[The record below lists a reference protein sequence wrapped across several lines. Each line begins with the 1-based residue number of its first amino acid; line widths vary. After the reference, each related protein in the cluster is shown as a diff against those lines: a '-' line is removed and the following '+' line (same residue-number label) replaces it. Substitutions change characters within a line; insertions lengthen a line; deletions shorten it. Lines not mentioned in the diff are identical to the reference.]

1 MAKRVYLF
9 GKGITEGNG
18 SQRNLLGGKGAG
30 LAEMAKRGFNV
41 PPGFTIT
48 TEVCTEYYANKRK
61 MPVGLDAEIKKAIT
75 TIEKQTGKQFGGSM
89 NPLLVAVRSGAR
101 ESMPGMMDTIL
112 NLGLNDITVEVL
124 KAKSNNGRFAYDSYR
139 RFIQMYSGVVLHIE
153 RASEN
158 EHDPFEVILTDARN
172 KRGVAHDNQLPEED
186 LKSIIEKFKK
196 LVLEKTGKAFPS
208 DPYKQLDGAIGA
220 VFASWMNDRAILYRR
235 KYKIPEEWGTAVN
248 VQSMVF
254 GNLGDSSGTGVA
266 FTRNPATGE
275 NEFYGEFLVNAQGED
290 VVAGIRTPLKISAMA
305 TTLHLEHCYKELCEV
320 RKQLEKEF
328 GDMQDFEFTI
338 EDAKLYMLQTRN
350 GKRTARAYVKIA
362 HDMVKQNLMTQ
373 EHAIASADPEALEQ
387 LLAPVFDRDAY
398 QKAIMEKC
406 LLTKGLPAG
415 PGAATGTL
423 AFTAEKAER
432 WATHGPVVL
441 ARVETSPEDLRGMI
455 AASGIVTAKG
465 GVSSHA
471 AVVARQM
478 GKVCVVGAS
487 DMDINYN
494 TGILTCGDKVIKEG
508 EFISINGS
516 TGEVLSGKIDTAP
529 SELIQVLIDK
539 TLAPRDSEL
548 FADYDFI
555 MKLADKYRKLGI
567 RTNADQP
574 EQAINA
580 VAFGA
585 EGIGLCRTEHMFF
598 KGDRIDLVREMIIFA
613 AEYAEYK
620 TKLAQRPGDAVLLE
634 NEYHIPIRHF
644 RYVLDRLQSI
654 QQEDFEGLF
663 MAMGERPVTVRYLDP
678 PLHEFLPHS
687 KDQIDELARKLNL
700 HFVRVSQ
707 TVASLEESNPM
718 LGHRGCRLGIVYP
731 EISEM
736 QSRALFRAALTVA
749 AKSKKDPKPEIM
761 IPLVGFERELELQL
775 EIVHRVAKEEFAAAK
790 RTLEYKVGTMIEIP
804 RAAITAEQ
812 IAKHAE
818 FFSFG
823 TNDLTQTTLGMS
835 RDDAGHFLPF
845 YEKEAGIIK
854 SNPFATLD
862 QVGVGKLMEIAV
874 QGGRITRPNIKLGI
888 CGEHG
893 GDPASIEF
901 CNDLGLSYVSCS
913 PFRVP
918 VARIAAAKSAVKA
931 LPLAK
936 PKATQKATSKPTVKK
951 AVKPVKKVVKAKA
964 KKK

>member
-9 GKGITEGNG
+9 GKDITEGSG

-48 TEVCTEYYANKRK
+48 TDVCVEYYANKRK
-61 MPVGLDAEIKKAIT
+61 MPVGLDTEVKKAIAVL
-75 TIEKQTGKQFGGSM
+75 EKRTGKQFGGSK

-112 NLGLNDITVEVL
+112 NLGLNEATVEVL
-124 KAKSNNGRFAYDSYR
+124 KAKSGNGRFAYDSYR

-153 RASEN
+153 RVNEN
-158 EHDPFEVILTDARN
+158 EHDPFETIIAAARN
-172 KRGVAHDNQLPEED
+172 KRGVLHDNQLPEED

-196 LVLEKTGKAFPS
+196 LVLEKTGKPFPS
-208 DPYKQLDGAIGA
+208 DPYKQLEGAIGA
-220 VFASWMNDRAILYRR
+220 VFASWMNERAILYRR

-248 VQSMVF
+248 VQAMVF

-266 FTRNPATGE
+266 FTRNPANGE

-305 TTLHLEHCYKELCEV
+305 TTPNLGHCYKELCEV

-338 EDAKLYMLQTRN
+338 EDGKLYILQTRN
-350 GKRTARAYVKIA
+350 GKRTARAYVKIS
-362 HDMVKQNLMTQ
+362 HDMVKQNLMSP
-373 EHAIASADPEALEQ
+373 EHAIASVDPESIEQ
-387 LLAPVFDRDAY
+387 LLAPVFHKEAY
-398 QKAIMEKC
+398 NKAIHEKK

-441 ARVETSPEDLRGMI
+441 ARVETSPEDLRGML

-487 DMDINYN
+487 DIDINYN
-494 TGILTCGDKVIKEG
+494 TGILTCGDKTIKEG

-516 TGEVLSGKIDTAP
+516 TGEVLIGKIDTAP

-539 TLAPRDSEL
+539 TLAPKDSEL

-574 EQAINA
+574 EQAVNA

-598 KGDRIDLVREMIIFA
+598 KGDRIDHVREMIIFA
-613 AEYAEYK
+613 PEYAEYK
-620 TKLAQRPGDAVLLE
+620 VKLALRPGDAILLE
-634 NEYHIPIRHF
+634 NEYHIAIHHF
-644 RYVLDRLQSI
+644 HHALKKLLPI
-654 QQEDFEGLF
+654 QQADFEGLF
-663 MAMGERPVTVRYLDP
+663 MAMGDRPVTVRYLDP
-678 PLHEFLPHS
+678 PLHEFLPAS
-687 KDQIDELARKLNL
+687 KDQIDELARKLNV
-700 HFVRVSQ
+700 HFVRVAQ
-707 TVASLEESNPM
+707 TVSSLQESNPM

-736 QSRALFRAALTVA
+736 QSRAIFRAALAVA
-749 AKSKKDPKPEIM
+749 AKSKKAPKPEIM
-761 IPLVGFERELELQL
+761 IPLVG
-775 EIVHRVAKEEFAAAK
+775 
-790 RTLEYKVGTMIEIP
+790 
-804 RAAITAEQ
+804 
-812 IAKHAE
+812 
-818 FFSFG
+818 
-823 TNDLTQTTLGMS
+823 
-835 RDDAGHFLPF
+835 
-845 YEKEAGIIK
+845 
-854 SNPFATLD
+854 
-862 QVGVGKLMEIAV
+862 
-874 QGGRITRPNIKLGI
+874 
-888 CGEHG
+888 
-893 GDPASIEF
+893 
-901 CNDLGLSYVSCS
+901 
-913 PFRVP
+913 
-918 VARIAAAKSAVKA
+918 
-931 LPLAK
+931 
-936 PKATQKATSKPTVKK
+936 
-951 AVKPVKKVVKAKA
+951 
-964 KKK
+964 

>member
-1 MAKRVYLF
+1 
-9 GKGITEGNG
+9 
-18 SQRNLLGGKGAG
+18 
-30 LAEMAKRGFNV
+30 
-41 PPGFTIT
+41 
-48 TEVCTEYYANKRK
+48 
-61 MPVGLDAEIKKAIT
+61 
-75 TIEKQTGKQFGGSM
+75 
-89 NPLLVAVRSGAR
+89 
-101 ESMPGMMDTIL
+101 
-112 NLGLNDITVEVL
+112 
-124 KAKSNNGRFAYDSYR
+124 
-139 RFIQMYSGVVLHIE
+139 
-153 RASEN
+153 
-158 EHDPFEVILTDARN
+158 
-172 KRGVAHDNQLPEED
+172 
-186 LKSIIEKFKK
+186 
-196 LVLEKTGKAFPS
+196 
-208 DPYKQLDGAIGA
+208 
-220 VFASWMNDRAILYRR
+220 
-235 KYKIPEEWGTAVN
+235 
-248 VQSMVF
+248 
-254 GNLGDSSGTGVA
+254 
-266 FTRNPATGE
+266 
-275 NEFYGEFLVNAQGED
+275 GEFLVNAQGED

-305 TTLHLEHCYKELCEV
+305 TTPHLEHCYKELCEV
-320 RKQLEKEF
+320 RKHLEKEF

-338 EDAKLYMLQTRN
+338 ENAKLYMLQTRN

-362 HDMVKQNLMTQ
+362 RDMVNQKLMTP
-373 EHAIASADPEALEQ
+373 EHAIESADPEALEQ
-387 LLAPVFDRDAY
+387 LLAPVFHKESY
-398 QKAIMEKC
+398 QKTINANL

-432 WATHGPVVL
+432 WSTHGPVVL
-441 ARVETSPEDLRGMI
+441 ARVETSPEDLRGML
-455 AASGIVTAKG
+455 AAKGIVTAKG

-487 DMDINYN
+487 EIDINYN
-494 TGILTCGDKVIKEG
+494 TGVLTCGDKSIKEG

-516 TGEVLSGKIDTAP
+516 TGEVLIGRIDTAP

-539 TLAPRDSEL
+539 TMAPKDSEL
-548 FADYDFI
+548 FTEYDFI

-598 KGDRIDLVREMIIFA
+598 KGDRIDYVREMIIFA

-620 TKLAQRPGDAVLLE
+620 SKLAQRPGDAVLLE
-634 NEYHIPIRHF
+634 NEYHIPIMHF
-644 RYVLDRLQSI
+644 RKALEKLLPI
-654 QQEDFEGLF
+654 QQADFEGLF
-663 MAMGERPVTVRYLDP
+663 NAMGERPVTVRYLDP
-678 PLHEFLPHS
+678 PLHEFLPQN
-687 KDQIDELARKLNL
+687 KDQIDELSRKLDVP
-700 HFVRVSQ
+700 FERVSQ
-707 TVASLEESNPM
+707 TVHSLHESNPM

-736 QSRALFRAALTVA
+736 QSRALFRAALAVA
-749 AKSKKDPKPEIM
+749 AKNKKSPKPEIM

-775 EIVHRVAKEEFAAAK
+775 ELVDRVAKEEFAAAK

-812 IAKHAE
+812 IAKHAQ

-845 YEKEAGIIK
+845 YEKEAGIVK

-862 QVGVGKLMEIAV
+862 QIGVGKLMEIAV
-874 QGGRITRPNIKLGI
+874 QGGRKTRPDIKLGI

-901 CNDLGLSYVSCS
+901 CNGLGLSYVSCS

-931 LPLAK
+931 MQVAVSAK
-936 PKATQKATSKPTVKK
+936 PTPVKA
-951 AVKPVKKVVKAKA
+951 KKVVKKVR
-964 KKK
+964 KK

>member
-48 TEVCTEYYANKRK
+48 TEVCTAYYENKRK
-61 MPVGLDAEIKKAIT
+61 MPSGLDAEVKKAIT
-75 TIEKQTGKQFGGSM
+75 ALEKRTGKQFGGNK

-112 NLGLNDITVEVL
+112 NLGLNDTTVEVL

-139 RFIQMYSGVVLHIE
+139 RFIQMYSGVVLDIG

-158 EHDPFEVILTDARN
+158 EHDPFEVIIAEARN
-172 KRGVAHDNQLPEED
+172 KRGVAHENQLPEED

-196 LVLEKTGKAFPS
+196 LILEKTGKAFPS
-208 DPYKQLDGAIGA
+208 DPHKQLEGAIGA
-220 VFASWMNDRAILYRR
+220 VFTSWMNERAILYRR

-305 TTLHLEHCYKELCEV
+305 TTPHLEHCYKELCEV
-320 RKQLEKEF
+320 RKLLEKEF

-338 EDAKLYMLQTRN
+338 EDGKLYMLQTRN

-362 HDMVKQNLMTQ
+362 KDMVKQKLMTQ
-373 EHAIASADPEALEQ
+373 EHAIASADPEAIEQ
-387 LLAPVFDRDAY
+387 LLAPVFDKDAY
-398 QKAIMEKC
+398 QKAIGNN
-406 LLTKGLPAG
+406 LALTKGLPAG

-432 WATHGPVVL
+432 WAKHGPVVL
-441 ARVETSPEDLRGMI
+441 ARVETSPEDLRGML
-455 AASGIVTAKG
+455 AAAGIITAKG

-487 DMDINYN
+487 DIDINYN
-494 TGILTCGDKVIKEG
+494 TGVLTCGDKTIKEG

-516 TGEVLSGKIDTAP
+516 TGEVFCGKISTAP
-529 SELIQVLIDK
+529 SELVQVLIDK
-539 TLAPRDSEL
+539 TLAPKDSEL
-548 FADYDFI
+548 FEDYNFV
-555 MKLADKYRKLGI
+555 MNLADKYRKLGI

-574 EQAINA
+574 EQAVNA

-598 KGDRIDLVREMIIFA
+598 KGERINYVREMIIFA
-613 AEYAEYK
+613 EEYAEYK
-620 TKLAQRPGDAVLLE
+620 AKLVQRPSDAVLLE
-634 NEYHIPIRHF
+634 NEYHIPIMHF
-644 RYVLDRLQSI
+644 RNALDKLLPI
-654 QQEDFEGLF
+654 QQEDFEGIF
-663 MAMGERPVTVRYLDP
+663 SAMGERPVTVRYLDP
-678 PLHEFLPHS
+678 PLHEFLPQS
-687 KDQIDELARKLNL
+687 KDQIEELAHKLNISFEKVAQIIGAL
-700 HFVRVSQ
+700 H
-707 TVASLEESNPM
+707 ESNPM
-718 LGHRGCRLGIVYP
+718 LGHRGCRLGIAYP

-736 QSRALFRAALTVA
+736 QSRALFRAALAVA
-749 AKSKKDPKPEIM
+749 AKNKKSPKPEIM

-775 EIVHRVAKEEFAAAK
+775 EIVNRVAKEEFAAAK

-812 IAKHAE
+812 IAKHAQ

-845 YEKEAGIIK
+845 YEKEAGIVK

-862 QVGVGKLMEIAV
+862 QIGVGKLMEIAV
-874 QGGRITRPNIKLGI
+874 QGGKKVRPDIKLGI

-893 GDPASIEF
+893 GDPSSIEF
-901 CNDLGLSYVSCS
+901 CNNLGLNYVSCS

-931 LPLAK
+931 GAVVVEAKKAVVKKAAK
-936 PKATQKATSKPTVKK
+936 PVAKK
-951 AVKPVKKVVKAKA
+951 AVKAKKKVVA

>member
-18 SQRNLLGGKGAG
+18 GQRNLLGGKGAG

-48 TEVCTEYYANKRK
+48 TEVCTAYYANKRK
-61 MPVGLDAEIKKAIT
+61 MPAGLNEEVKKAVA
-75 TIEKQTGKQFGGSM
+75 TIEKQTGKQFGGHK

-112 NLGLNDITVEVL
+112 NLGLNDTTVEVL

-153 RASEN
+153 RANEN
-158 EHDPFEVILTDARN
+158 EHDPFEVIIEEARN
-172 KRGVAHDNQLPEED
+172 KRGIKHDNQLPEED

-208 DPYKQLDGAIGA
+208 DPYKQLEGAIGA
-220 VFASWMNDRAILYRR
+220 VFASWMNNRAILYRR

-254 GNLGDSSGTGVA
+254 GNLGDNSGTGVA

-305 TTLHLEHCYKELCEV
+305 TTPNLEHCYKELCEV
-320 RKQLEKEF
+320 RKHLEKEF
-328 GDMQDFEFTI
+328 GDVQDFEFTI
-338 EDAKLYMLQTRN
+338 ENAKLYMLQTRN

-362 HDMVKQNLMTQ
+362 REMINQKLMTP
-373 EHAIASADPEALEQ
+373 EHAIESADPEAIEQ
-387 LLAPVFDRDAY
+387 LLAPVFQKESY
-398 QKAIMEKC
+398 QKAIQEKR

-441 ARVETSPEDLRGMI
+441 ARVETSPEDLRGML
-455 AASGIVTAKG
+455 AAKGIVTAKG

-487 DMDINYN
+487 EIEINYS
-494 TGILTCGDKVIKEG
+494 TGVLTCGDKSVKEG

-516 TGEVLSGKIDTAP
+516 TGEVLNGKIDTAP

-539 TLAPRDSEL
+539 TMAPKDSEL
-548 FADYDFI
+548 FTDYDFV

-598 KGDRIDLVREMIIFA
+598 KGDRIDYVREMIIFA

-620 TKLAQRPGDAVLLE
+620 SKLAQRPSDAVLLE
-634 NEYHIPIRHF
+634 NEYHIPIKHF
-644 RYVLDRLQSI
+644 KEALEKLLPI
-654 QQEDFEGLF
+654 QQADFEGLF
-663 MAMGERPVTVRYLDP
+663 NAMGERPVTVRYLDP
-678 PLHEFLPHS
+678 PLHEFLPQN
-687 KDQIDELARKLNL
+687 KDQIEELSRKLNVP
-700 HFVRVSQ
+700 FERVSQ
-707 TVASLEESNPM
+707 TVHSLHESNPM

-736 QSRALFRAALTVA
+736 QSRALFRAALAVA
-749 AKSKKDPKPEIM
+749 AKNKKSPKPEIM

-775 EIVHRVAKEEFAAAK
+775 EIVDRVAKEEFAAAK

-812 IAKHAE
+812 IAKHAQ

-845 YEKEAGIIK
+845 YEKEAGIVK

-862 QVGVGKLMEIAV
+862 QIGVGKLMEIAV
-874 QGGRITRPNIKLGI
+874 QNGRKTRPDIKLGI

-901 CNDLGLSYVSCS
+901 CNGLGLSYVSCS

-931 LPLAK
+931 LL
-936 PKATQKATSKPTVKK
+936 ATSSVQKPTEKK
-951 AVKPVKKVVKAKA
+951 AVKKARKVVKAK
-964 KKK
+964 KKLGRR

>member
-9 GKGITEGNG
+9 GKDITEGDG

-48 TEVCTEYYANKRK
+48 TEVCTAYYANKRK
-61 MPVGLDAEIKKAIT
+61 LPAGLDVEIKKSIAA
-75 TIEKQTGKQFGGSM
+75 IEKRTGKQFGG
-89 NPLLVAVRSGAR
+89 NKKPLLVAVRSGAR

-112 NLGLNDITVEVL
+112 NLGLNDTTVEVL
-124 KAKSNNGRFAYDSYR
+124 KERTSNGRFAYDSYR
-139 RFIQMYSGVVLHIE
+139 RFIQMYSGVVLNIE
-153 RASEN
+153 RANEN
-158 EHDPFEVILTDARN
+158 EHDPFEVIISEARN
-172 KRGVAHDNQLPEED
+172 KRGVLHDNLLTEED
-186 LKSIIEKFKK
+186 LKSIIGKFKK
-196 LVLEKTGKAFPS
+196 LVLEKTGKPFPS
-208 DPYKQLDGAIGA
+208 DPYKQLEGAIQA
-220 VFASWMNDRAILYRR
+220 VFASWMNERAILYRR

-275 NEFYGEFLVNAQGED
+275 DEFYGEFLVNAQGED
-290 VVAGIRTPLKISAMA
+290 VVAGIRTPLKISEMA
-305 TTLHLEHCYKELCEV
+305 TTPHLGHCYKELCEI
-320 RKQLEKEF
+320 RKHLEKEF

-338 EDAKLYMLQTRN
+338 EDSKLYMLQTRN

-362 HDMVKQNLMTQ
+362 HDMVKQKLMTP
-373 EHAIASADPEALEQ
+373 EHAIASADPESIDQ
-387 LLAPVFDRDAY
+387 LLAPVFNKDAY
-398 QKAIMEKC
+398 QKAISEKR

-441 ARVETSPEDLRGMI
+441 ARVETSPEDLRGMLVS
-455 AASGIVTAKG
+455 SGIVTAKG

-487 DMDINYN
+487 DIEINYN
-494 TGILTCGDKVIKEG
+494 TGVLTCGDKTIREG

-516 TGEVLSGKIDTAP
+516 VGEVFSGKIDTAP
-529 SELIQVLIDK
+529 SELKQVLIDK
-539 TLAPRDSEL
+539 TLDPKNSEL
-548 FADYDFI
+548 FADYDFV
-555 MKLADKYRKLGI
+555 MKLADKYRTLGI

-574 EQAINA
+574 EQALNA

-598 KGDRIDLVREMIIFA
+598 KGDRIDHVREMIIFA
-613 AEYAEYK
+613 EEYAEYK
-620 TKLAQRPGDAVLLE
+620 LKLAARPGDATLLE
-634 NEYHIPIRHF
+634 NEYHIPIYHF
-644 RYVLDRLQSI
+644 RNALGKLLPI

-663 MAMGERPVTVRYLDP
+663 AAMGDRPVIVRYLDP

-687 KDQIDELARKLNL
+687 KDQIDDLARKLNM
-700 HFVRVSQ
+700 HFERVAQ
-707 TVASLEESNPM
+707 TVNSLYESNPM
-718 LGHRGCRLGIVYP
+718 LGHRGCRLGITYP

-736 QSRALFRAALTVA
+736 QSRALFRAALSVA
-749 AKSKKDPKPEIM
+749 AKTKKDPKPEIM

-775 EIVHRVAKEEFAAAK
+775 EIVNRVAKEEFAAAK
-790 RTLEYKVGTMIEIP
+790 RTIEYKVGTMIEIP

-845 YEKEAGIIK
+845 YEKEVGIVK
-854 SNPFATLD
+854 SNPFASLD
-862 QVGVGKLMEIAV
+862 QVGVGKLIEIAIE
-874 QGGRITRPNIKLGI
+874 GGKKTRPNIKLGI

-901 CNDLGLSYVSCS
+901 CHNLGLSYVSCS

-918 VARIAAAKSAVKA
+918 VARIAAAKSAVKEM
-931 LPLAK
+931 LGKERAK
-936 PKATQKATSKPTVKK
+936 PIVKK
-951 AVKPVKKVVKAKA
+951 AAKKVLKKAIKS

>member
-9 GKGITEGNG
+9 GKSITEGNG
-18 SQRNLLGGKGAG
+18 QQRNLLGGKGAG

-48 TEVCTEYYANKRK
+48 TEVCTSYYANKRK
-61 MPVGLDAEIKKAIT
+61 MPAGLDEEVKKAVT
-75 TIEKQTGKQFGGSM
+75 AIEKQTEKQFGGSK

-112 NLGLNDITVEVL
+112 NLGLNDTTVEVL

-158 EHDPFEVILTDARN
+158 EHDPFEVIITEARN

-186 LKSIIEKFKK
+186 LKAIIEKFKK

-208 DPYKQLDGAIGA
+208 DPYKQLEGAIGA

-254 GNLGDSSGTGVA
+254 GNMGDSSGTGVA

-275 NEFYGEFLVNAQGED
+275 DEFYGEFLVNAQGED

-305 TTLHLEHCYKELCEV
+305 TTPRLEHCYKELCNV

-338 EDAKLYMLQTRN
+338 EDGKLYMLQTRN

-362 HDMVKQNLMTQ
+362 REMVNQKLMTP
-373 EHAIASADPEALEQ
+373 EHAIASADPEAIEQ
-387 LLAPVFDRDAY
+387 LLAPVFHKEAY
-398 QKAIMEKC
+398 QKAINEKQ

-441 ARVETSPEDLRGMI
+441 ARVETSPEDLRGML

-487 DMDINYN
+487 EMEINYN
-494 TGILTCGDKVIKEG
+494 AGILTCGSRVIKEG

-516 TGEVLSGKIDTAP
+516 TGEVLSGNIDTAP

-539 TLAPRDSEL
+539 TLAPKNSEL
-548 FADYDFI
+548 FTDYDFV

-598 KGDRIDLVREMIIFA
+598 KGDRIDYVREMIIFA

-620 TKLAQRPGDAVLLE
+620 SKLAQRPSDAVLLE
-634 NEYHIPIRHF
+634 NEYHIPIKHF
-644 RYVLDRLQSI
+644 RDSLKKLLPI

-663 MAMGERPVTVRYLDP
+663 NAMGERPVTVRYLDP
-678 PLHEFLPHS
+678 PLHEFLPQN
-687 KDQIDELARKLNL
+687 KDQIDELAQKLNVP
-700 HFVRVSQ
+700 FERVSQ
-707 TVASLEESNPM
+707 TVSSLHESNPM

-736 QSRALFRAALTVA
+736 QSRALFRAALAVA
-749 AKSKKDPKPEIM
+749 AKNKKTPKPEIM
-761 IPLVGFERELELQL
+761 IPLVGFDRELELQL
-775 EIVHRVAKEEFAAAK
+775 EIVNRVAKEEFAAAK
-790 RTLEYKVGTMIEIP
+790 HTLEYKVGTMIEIP

-812 IAKHAE
+812 IARHAQ

-845 YEKEAGIIK
+845 YEKEAGIVK

-862 QVGVGKLMEIAV
+862 QIGVGKLMEFAV
-874 QGGRITRPNIKLGI
+874 HNGRKTRPDIKLGI

-901 CNDLGLSYVSCS
+901 CNSLNLNYVSCS

-918 VARIAAAKSAVKA
+918 VARIAAAKSAVKE
-931 LPLAK
+931 LQ
-936 PKATQKATSKPTVKK
+936 ATQAATEKSTVKK
-951 AVKPVKKVVKAKA
+951 AVKVVKVKKVVGRH
-964 KKK
+964 

>member
-9 GKGITEGNG
+9 GKGITEGSG
-18 SQRNLLGGKGAG
+18 GQRNLLGGKGAG

-48 TEVCTEYYANKRK
+48 TEVCTAYYANKRK
-61 MPVGLDAEIKKAIT
+61 MPAGLNEEVKKAVGA
-75 TIEKQTGKQFGGSM
+75 IEKQTGKQFGGNK

-112 NLGLNDITVEVL
+112 NLGLNDTTVEVL

-139 RFIQMYSGVVLHIE
+139 RFIQMYSGVVLQIE
-153 RASEN
+153 RANEN
-158 EHDPFEVILTDARN
+158 QHDPFEIIIEEARN
-172 KRGVAHDNQLPEED
+172 KRGVKHDNQLPEED

-196 LVLEKTGKAFPS
+196 LVLEKTGKPFPS
-208 DPYKQLDGAIGA
+208 DPYKQLEGAIGA
-220 VFASWMNDRAILYRR
+220 VFASWMNERAILYRR

-254 GNLGDSSGTGVA
+254 GNMGDSSGTGVA

-305 TTLHLEHCYKELCEV
+305 TTPNLEHCYKELCEV
-320 RKQLEKEF
+320 RKHLEKEF
-328 GDMQDFEFTI
+328 GDVQDFEFTI
-338 EDAKLYMLQTRN
+338 ENAKLYMLQTRN

-362 HDMVKQNLMTQ
+362 RDMVNQKLMTP
-373 EHAIASADPEALEQ
+373 EHAIESADPEALEQ
-387 LLAPVFDRDAY
+387 LLAPVFHKESY
-398 QKAIMEKC
+398 QKAINANL

-441 ARVETSPEDLRGMI
+441 ARVETSPEDLRGML
-455 AASGIVTAKG
+455 AAKGIVTAKG

-487 DMDINYN
+487 EIDINYS
-494 TGILTCGDKVIKEG
+494 TGVLTCGDKSIKEG

-516 TGEVLSGKIDTAP
+516 TGEVLIGKIDTAP

-539 TLAPRDSEL
+539 TMAPKDSEL
-548 FADYDFI
+548 FTEYDFV

-598 KGDRIDLVREMIIFA
+598 KGDRIDYVREMIIFA

-620 TKLAQRPGDAVLLE
+620 SKLAQRPGDAVLLE
-634 NEYHIPIRHF
+634 NEYHIPIMHF
-644 RYVLDRLQSI
+644 RKALEKLLPI

-663 MAMGERPVTVRYLDP
+663 NAMGERPVTVRYLDP
-678 PLHEFLPHS
+678 PLHEFLPQN
-687 KDQIDELARKLNL
+687 KDQIDELSRKLNVP
-700 HFVRVSQ
+700 FERVSQ
-707 TVASLEESNPM
+707 TVHSLHESNPM

-736 QSRALFRAALTVA
+736 QSRALFRAALAVA
-749 AKSKKDPKPEIM
+749 AKNKKSPKPEIM

-775 EIVHRVAKEEFAAAK
+775 EIVNRVAKEEFAAAK

-804 RAAITAEQ
+804 RAAIMAEQ

-845 YEKEAGIIK
+845 YEKEAGIVK

-862 QVGVGKLMEIAV
+862 QIGVGKLMEIAV
-874 QGGRITRPNIKLGI
+874 QGGRKTRPDIKLGI

-901 CNDLGLSYVSCS
+901 CNGLDLSYVSCS

-931 LPLAK
+931 IQAVSVK
-936 PKATQKATSKPTVKK
+936 PAEKTSAKK
-951 AVKPVKKVVKAKA
+951 AVKSVKAKKVVKKVR
-964 KKK
+964 KK

>member
-1 MAKRVYLF
+1 
-9 GKGITEGNG
+9 
-18 SQRNLLGGKGAG
+18 
-30 LAEMAKRGFNV
+30 
-41 PPGFTIT
+41 
-48 TEVCTEYYANKRK
+48 
-61 MPVGLDAEIKKAIT
+61 
-75 TIEKQTGKQFGGSM
+75 
-89 NPLLVAVRSGAR
+89 
-101 ESMPGMMDTIL
+101 
-112 NLGLNDITVEVL
+112 
-124 KAKSNNGRFAYDSYR
+124 
-139 RFIQMYSGVVLHIE
+139 
-153 RASEN
+153 
-158 EHDPFEVILTDARN
+158 
-172 KRGVAHDNQLPEED
+172 
-186 LKSIIEKFKK
+186 
-196 LVLEKTGKAFPS
+196 
-208 DPYKQLDGAIGA
+208 
-220 VFASWMNDRAILYRR
+220 
-235 KYKIPEEWGTAVN
+235 
-248 VQSMVF
+248 
-254 GNLGDSSGTGVA
+254 
-266 FTRNPATGE
+266 
-275 NEFYGEFLVNAQGED
+275 VNAQGED

-305 TTLHLEHCYKELCEV
+305 TTPHLEHCYKELCDV
-320 RKQLEKEF
+320 RKHLEKEF

-338 EDAKLYMLQTRN
+338 ENAKLYMLQTRN

-362 HDMVKQNLMTQ
+362 RDMVNQKLMTP
-373 EHAIASADPEALEQ
+373 EHAIESADPEALEQ
-387 LLAPVFDRDAY
+387 LLAPVFHKESY
-398 QKAIMEKC
+398 QRAINANL

-432 WATHGPVVL
+432 WSTHGPVVL
-441 ARVETSPEDLRGMI
+441 ARVETSPEDLRGML
-455 AASGIVTAKG
+455 AAKGIVTAKG

-487 DMDINYN
+487 EIDINYS
-494 TGILTCGDKVIKEG
+494 TGVLTCGGKSIKEG

-516 TGEVLSGKIDTAP
+516 TGEVLNGKIDTAP

-539 TLAPRDSEL
+539 TMAPKDSEL
-548 FADYDFI
+548 FTDYDFV

-598 KGDRIDLVREMIIFA
+598 KGDRIDYVREMIIFA

-620 TKLAQRPGDAVLLE
+620 SKLAQRPGDAVLLE
-634 NEYHIPIRHF
+634 NEYHIPIMHF
-644 RYVLDRLQSI
+644 RKALEKLLPI
-654 QQEDFEGLF
+654 QQADFEGLF
-663 MAMGERPVTVRYLDP
+663 NAMGERPVTVRYLDP
-678 PLHEFLPHS
+678 PLHEFLPQN
-687 KDQIDELARKLNL
+687 KDQIDELSRKLNVP
-700 HFVRVSQ
+700 FERVSQ
-707 TVASLEESNPM
+707 TVHSLHESNPM

-736 QSRALFRAALTVA
+736 QSRALFRAALAVA
-749 AKSKKDPKPEIM
+749 AKNKKSPKPEIM

-775 EIVHRVAKEEFAAAK
+775 ELVDRVAKEEFAAAK

-812 IAKHAE
+812 IAKHAQ

-845 YEKEAGIIK
+845 YEKEAGIVK

-862 QVGVGKLMEIAV
+862 QIGVGKLMEIAV
-874 QGGRITRPNIKLGI
+874 QNGRKTRPDIKLGI

-901 CNDLGLSYVSCS
+901 CNGLGLSYVSCS
-913 PFRVP
+913 PFRVS

-931 LPLAK
+931 MQAVAK
-936 PKATQKATSKPTVKK
+936 PVEKPTAKKAAKSAKAVKTVKAKK
-951 AVKPVKKVVKAKA
+951 AVKKVKKK
-964 KKK
+964 